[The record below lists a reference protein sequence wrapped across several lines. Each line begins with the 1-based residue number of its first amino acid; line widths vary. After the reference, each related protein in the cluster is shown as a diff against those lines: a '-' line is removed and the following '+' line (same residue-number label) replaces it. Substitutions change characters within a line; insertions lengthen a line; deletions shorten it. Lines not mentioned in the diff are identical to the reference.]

1 MVIVNRNFDT
11 FDCNLDK
18 KISGFESK
26 IIQIIP
32 RL

>member
-1 MVIVNRNFDT
+1 MVIAYRNFDT
-11 FDCNLDK
+11 FDCNLGE